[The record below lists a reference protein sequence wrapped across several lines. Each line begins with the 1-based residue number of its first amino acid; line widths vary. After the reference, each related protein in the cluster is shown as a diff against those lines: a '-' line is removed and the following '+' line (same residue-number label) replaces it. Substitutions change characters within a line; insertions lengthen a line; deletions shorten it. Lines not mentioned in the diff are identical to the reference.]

1 MEPEYGVNSRG
12 RKKEGSKD
20 RSPQAPR
27 LHYALKRSLTKN
39 QIHLIIDHDN
49 NNNNIHSNFI
59 SLQPIF
65 HKIT

>member
-49 NNNNIHSNFI
+49 NNNNQNQNNQNQNLI
-59 SLQPIF
+59 SS
-65 HKIT
+65 